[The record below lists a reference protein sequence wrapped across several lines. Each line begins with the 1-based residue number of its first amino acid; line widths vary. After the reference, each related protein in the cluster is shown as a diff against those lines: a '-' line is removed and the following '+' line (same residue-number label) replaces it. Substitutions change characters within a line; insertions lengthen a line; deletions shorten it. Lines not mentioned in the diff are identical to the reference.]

1 MKDLYSKIK
10 PVMVFAPVLVVDNTV
25 PAATEVDLKG
35 FNSAV
40 IEISNA
46 EKPVG
51 DTGTITIALSHAD
64 DDGTGVAGSYS
75 NCAIADVNVPTTT
88 TTITSGVIFTLAT
101 ALQAAAVTTIGYVGG
116 KRFIKL
122 TTAEANSNATGT
134 IIGVNVIKGHP
145 ENALVGW

>member
-1 MKDLYSKIK
+1 MKDLYSKLK
-10 PVMVFAPVLVVDNTV
+10 VVKVYAPILVVDSTV
-25 PAATEVDLKG
+25 PVAAEVDLKG

-46 EKPVG
+46 AKPVG

-64 DDGTGVAGSYS
+64 DDGTGASGSYS
-75 NCAIADVNVPTTT
+75 DCTINDVNVPTTV

-101 ALQAAAVTTIGYVGG
+101 ALQAADVALVGYVGG

-122 TTAEANSNATGT
+122 TTAEANSNSTGT
-134 IIGVNVIKGHP
+134 IIGVNVIKGDA
-145 ENALVGW
+145 ENPLV

>member
-10 PVMVFAPVLVVDNTV
+10 IVQVYAPILVKDATV
-25 PAATEVDLKG
+25 PAAVEVDLKG

-51 DTGTITIALSHAD
+51 DTGTITIALAHAD
-64 DDGTGVAGSYS
+64 DTGAGVAGSYT
-75 NCAIADVNVPTTT
+75 NCTIDDVNVPATV

-101 ALQAAAVTTIGYVGG
+101 ALQAAAVAQVGYVGG

-122 TTAEANSNATGT
+122 TTAEANANATGT
-134 IIGVNVIKGHP
+134 IIGVNVIKG
-145 ENALVGW
+145 NAELPLA

>member
-10 PVMVFAPVLVVDNTV
+10 VVKVYAPILVLDATV
-25 PAATEVDLKG
+25 PAAVEVDLKG

-51 DTGTITIALSHAD
+51 DTGTITIALTHAD
-64 DDGTGVAGSYS
+64 DDGTGVAGSYTD
-75 NCAIADVNVPTTT
+75 CTIDDVNVPTTT
-88 TTITSGVIFTLAT
+88 TTITTGIIFTLAT
-101 ALQAAAVTTIGYVGG
+101 ALQVAAVTQVGYVGG

-122 TTAEANSNATGT
+122 TTAEAAANATGT
-134 IIGVNVIKGHP
+134 IIGVNVIKG
-145 ENALVGW
+145 NAELPLM

>member
-1 MKDLYSKIK
+1 MKDLYSKVVIV
-10 PVMVFAPVLVVDNTV
+10 PVYAPILVLDATV
-25 PAATEVDLKG
+25 PAAAEVDLKG

-46 EKPVG
+46 AKPAG

-64 DDGTGVAGSYS
+64 DNGAGVAGAYAD
-75 NCAIADVNVPTTT
+75 CEAKDVNGPTTV
-88 TTITSGVIFTLAT
+88 TSGGIFTLAT
-101 ALQAAAVTTIGYVGG
+101 AAQVAAVNHIGYVGG

-134 IIGVNVIKGHP
+134 IIGVNVIKSHA
-145 ENALVGW
+145 ENPLV

>member
-10 PVMVFAPVLVVDNTV
+10 VVQVYAPILVLDATV
-25 PAATEVDLKG
+25 PAAGEVDLKG

-64 DDGTGVAGSYS
+64 DDGTGVAGAYT
-75 NCAIADVNVPTTT
+75 NCAVADVNGLTTV
-88 TTITSGVIFTLAT
+88 TSGVIFTLAT
-101 ALQAAAVTTIGYVGG
+101 ALQAAAVTRVGYVGG

-122 TTAEANSNATGT
+122 TTAEAAANTTGT
-134 IIGVNVIKGHP
+134 IIGVNVIKGDP
-145 ENALVGW
+145 ETPLLATW